1 MTDQTTPISEDDL
14 HAYVD
19 GYLDA
24 AHKREVEAWLGA
36 NPDAAAMVADWQR
49 QNADIRSLF
58 AGRAEA
64 RADDAAIVSK
74 ARAAAARGPAPGLP
88 RFWQA
93 AAAVLLFIGGAFAGQ
108 LAPSFFPGER
118 QAALQAMAA
127 LPDQSH
133 SAFLIYASDIRHP
146 VEVGA
151 DEQQHLAAWLG
162 KRLDTPLR
170 IPDLSALGLK
180 LVGGRLVPVSGK
192 AGALLMYEDDAGER
206 ITVLLGRNEEN
217 RETSFR
223 YASEAGLETFYW
235 IDGPIGYAVTG
246 EISHERLQQV
256 ADECYRQFAT

>member
-1 MTDQTTPISEDDL
+1 MTDKTSPVSEDDL

-19 GYLDA
+19 GFLDA
-24 AHKREVEAWLGA
+24 DRKREVEAWLGA

-49 QNADIRSLF
+49 QNAEIRGLF
-58 AGRAEA
+58 AGGAEA
-64 RADDAAIVSK
+64 RPDDAAIVSK
-74 ARAAAARGPAPGLP
+74 ARVAAERGPAPGLP

-108 LAPSFFPGER
+108 LAPPLFPGER
-118 QAALQAMAA
+118 KPALQAMAA

-151 DEQQHLAAWLG
+151 DEQQHLATWLG
-162 KRLDTPLR
+162 KRLDMPLR
-170 IPDLSALGLK
+170 IPDLSAIGLK

-192 AGALLMYEDDAGER
+192 AGALLMYEDEAGER
-206 ITVLLGRNEEN
+206 VTVLLGRNAEN

-223 YASEAGLETFYW
+223 YASDAGLETFYW

-246 EISHERLQQV
+246 EISRERLQQV
-256 ADECYRQFAT
+256 ADECYRQFET